1 MRFLLFIPILL
12 FTISSVFAQ
21 YSPNDILLSIGS
33 QKVTAGEF
41 LQTYTKNNQTE
52 SPSGETVENYFELYT
67 KFKLKVVAALDAK
80 LDTLSTFK
88 NEFHGYRNQL
98 AKNYLTDTE
107 TLDKLIKEA
116 YFRTA
121 TEVNASHFMVA
132 LPENAAPSDTLAAY
146 EKIMAIRKRSLN
158 NESFEKLAQE
168 ISEDPS
174 AKTNKGNLGYFKALR
189 LPYAFECAAYNTPI
203 GQISQ
208 PVRTRFGY
216 HLIKVNNKRTSSGE
230 IKVAHI
236 MIVAPANAPDSTKKE
251 AEKRIY
257 AIGEQLNSGKSFD
270 TLAITLSE
278 DRYSARN
285 GGELPWFGAGEMV
298 PEFEEAAFGLSH
310 NGEISKPI
318 KTNYGWHIIRLLDK
332 KPVPTFESIQNDL
345 KAKVLQSDRMAV
357 VEKAFVSKLK
367 KKNKW
372 NVNRNNL
379 AHLTSSDTLVI
390 PSAKPLTLLTIE
402 DKTYTSS
409 DFAKYLAPYNKPAAK
424 EQLKP
429 FVEDRFNDFVDKS
442 MIEYED
448 HKLEAKNP
456 EFSQTVREYFDGLLL
471 FEIMEREVWSKASK
485 DSAGLKNYFASKKE
499 KYNNPVPQKLEDIR
513 GLVISDYQQFLED
526 KWIAELKKKY
536 RVTVNT
542 KLLNKIASKYK
553 TNKL

>member
-1 MRFLLFIPILL
+1 MRFVQFIPILL

-21 YSPNDILLSIGS
+21 YSPNDILLSIGN

-41 LQTYTKNNQTE
+41 LQTYTKNNQAE
-52 SPSGETVENYFELYT
+52 SAPGETIENYFDLYT

-80 LDTLSTFK
+80 LDTLATFK
-88 NEFHGYRNQL
+88 NEFNGYRNQL

-121 TEVNASHFMVA
+121 TEVNASHFMIA
-132 LPENAAPSDTLAAY
+132 LAENAAPSDTLAAY
-146 EKIMAIRKRSLN
+146 EKIMTIRKRLLN
-158 NESFEKLAQE
+158 NESFEQLARE
-168 ISEDPS
+168 LSEDPS

-189 LPYAFECAAYNTPI
+189 LPYTFESAAYNTPI

-216 HLIKVNNKRTSSGE
+216 HLIKVNNKRSSAGE
-230 IKVAHI
+230 VKVAHI
-236 MIVAPANAPDSTKKE
+236 MIAAPANAPDSTKKE
-251 AEKRIY
+251 AKIRIDD
-257 AIGEQLNSGKSFD
+257 IREQLNSGKSFD
-270 TLAITLSE
+270 TLAIAMSD
-278 DRYSARN
+278 DRNSARN
-285 GGELPWFGAGEMV
+285 GGELPWFSAGEMV
-298 PEFEEAAFGLSH
+298 PEFEEAAFAMNR

-332 KPVPTFESIQNDL
+332 KPIPTFESAQNDL

-357 VEKAFVSKLK
+357 VEKSFVSKLK

-372 NVNRNNL
+372 TVNRNNL
-379 AHLTSSDTLVI
+379 TGLIVADTLAI
-390 PSAKPLTLLTIE
+390 PFVKPVVLLTIE
-402 DKTYTSS
+402 NKTYTSD
-409 DFAKYLAPYNKPAAK
+409 DFAKYLASYSKTSAK
-424 EQLKP
+424 EQLKL
-429 FVEDRFNDFVDKS
+429 FIEDRFNDFVDKS
-442 MIEYED
+442 MVDYENQN
-448 HKLEAKNP
+448 LEAKNP

-471 FEIMEREVWSKASK
+471 FEIMEREVWSKASR
-485 DSAGLKNYFASKKE
+485 DSAGLENYFTSKKE
-499 KYNNPVPQKLEDIR
+499 KYNSPTPQKLEDIR

-526 KWIAELKKKY
+526 KWITELKKKY

-553 TNKL
+553 TSKL